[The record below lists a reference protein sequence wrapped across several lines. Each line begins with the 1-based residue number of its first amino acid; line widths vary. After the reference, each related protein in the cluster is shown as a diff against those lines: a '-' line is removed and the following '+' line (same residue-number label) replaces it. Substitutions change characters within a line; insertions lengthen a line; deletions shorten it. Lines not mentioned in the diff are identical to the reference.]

1 MAFKFTHI
9 ACGGTFDLLHKG
21 HQKLLETAF
30 KKSRFVSIGITC
42 DKMNK
47 RLSKPTYQNQTQR
60 KKELIAFLKK
70 NDYRRRSKIIWLNDI
85 FGTTL
90 SDKTIKALVVSKETL
105 GGAKLVNRERVNKEL
120 GKLAL
125 ITCPIVKS
133 NDQKMLSSSRIR
145 KGEIDRK
152 GKNYLKTLL
161 KISAS
166 PITKKVRSVLKKAL
180 GPQVVISKKFS
191 MGDFPLVAVGDLT
204 VATFLKIGIWPNIS
218 IIDFNVSRERKYANL
233 SDLGFNSNN
242 PDVIVKNPA
251 GYISKKL
258 ISEIYKAVQGN
269 KKTIIQ
275 VLGEEDLATIPA
287 ILLSPLGTHVYYGQP
302 NKGTI
307 EVAVTEK
314 IKDDICKLFRLR

>member
-105 GGAKLVNRERVNKEL
+105 GGAKLVNRERVNKKL

-152 GKNYLKTLL
+152 GKNYLTTLL

-218 IIDFNVSRERKYANL
+218 IVDFHIARQKTFNNL
-233 SDLGFNSNN
+233 SDLGFTTSN
-242 PDVIVKNPA
+242 PDVIIKNPA
-251 GYISKKL
+251 GVISKK
-258 ISEIYKAVQGN
+258 IIREIHKAIVRN

-275 VLGEEDLATIPA
+275 VIGEEDLAAIPA
-287 ILLSPLGTHVYYGQP
+287 ILLSPLGTHIFYGQP

-307 EVAVTEK
+307 DVTVIEK
-314 IKDDICKLFRLR
+314 IKDDICGLFGLR

>member
-1 MAFKFTHI
+1 
-9 ACGGTFDLLHKG
+9 LLK
-21 HQKLLETAF
+21 KLYL
-30 KKSRFVSIGITC
+30 K
-42 DKMNK
+42 N
-47 RLSKPTYQNQTQR
+47 
-60 KKELIAFLKK
+60 LIYFLKK

-105 GGAKLVNRERVNKEL
+105 GGAKLVNRERVNKKL

-152 GKNYLKTLL
+152 GKNYLTTLL

-218 IIDFNVSRERKYANL
+218 IVDFHIARQKTFNNL
-233 SDLGFNSNN
+233 SDLGFTTSN
-242 PDVIVKNPA
+242 PDVIIKNPA
-251 GYISKKL
+251 GVISKK
-258 ISEIYKAVQGN
+258 IIREIHKAIVRN

-275 VLGEEDLATIPA
+275 VIGEEDLAAIPA
-287 ILLSPLGTHVYYGQP
+287 ILLSPLGTHIFYGQP

-307 EVAVTEK
+307 DVTVIEK
-314 IKDDICKLFRLR
+314 IKDDICGLFGLR

>member
-105 GGAKLVNRERVNKEL
+105 GGAKLVNRERVNKKL

-125 ITCPIVKS
+125 ITCPNVKS

-152 GKNYLKTLL
+152 GKNYLTTLL

-218 IIDFNVSRERKYANL
+218 IVDFHIARQKTFNNL
-233 SDLGFNSNN
+233 SDLGFTTSN
-242 PDVIVKNPA
+242 PDVIIKNPA
-251 GYISKKL
+251 GVISKK
-258 ISEIYKAVQGN
+258 IIREIHKAIVRN

-275 VLGEEDLATIPA
+275 VIGEEDLAAIPA
-287 ILLSPLGTHVYYGQP
+287 ILLSPLGTHIFYGQP

-307 EVAVTEK
+307 DVTVIEK
-314 IKDDICKLFRLR
+314 IKDDICGLFGLR

>member
-1 MAFKFTHI
+1 
-9 ACGGTFDLLHKG
+9 
-21 HQKLLETAF
+21 
-30 KKSRFVSIGITC
+30 
-42 DKMNK
+42 MNK

-105 GGAKLVNRERVNKEL
+105 GGAKLVNRERVNKKL

-152 GKNYLKTLL
+152 GKNYLTTLL

-218 IIDFNVSRERKYANL
+218 IVDFHIARQKTFNNL
-233 SDLGFNSNN
+233 SDLGFTTSN
-242 PDVIVKNPA
+242 PDVIIKNPA
-251 GYISKKL
+251 GVISKK
-258 ISEIYKAVQGN
+258 IIREIHKAIVRN

-275 VLGEEDLATIPA
+275 VIGEEDLAAIPA
-287 ILLSPLGTHVYYGQP
+287 ILLSPLGTHIFYGQP

-307 EVAVTEK
+307 DVTVIEK
-314 IKDDICKLFRLR
+314 IKDDICGLFGLR

>member
-105 GGAKLVNRERVNKEL
+105 GGAKLVNRERVNKKL

-152 GKNYLKTLL
+152 GKNYLTTLL

-191 MGDFPLVAVGDLT
+191 MGDFPLVVVGDVT

-218 IIDFNVSRERKYANL
+218 IVDFHIARQKTFNNL
-233 SDLGFNSNN
+233 SDLGFTTSN
-242 PDVIVKNPA
+242 PDVIIKNPA
-251 GYISKKL
+251 GVISKK
-258 ISEIYKAVQGN
+258 IIREIHKAIVRN

-275 VLGEEDLATIPA
+275 VIGEEDLAAIPA
-287 ILLSPLGTHVYYGQP
+287 ILLSPLGTHIFYGQP

-307 EVAVTEK
+307 DVTVIEK
-314 IKDDICKLFRLR
+314 IKDDICGLFGLR